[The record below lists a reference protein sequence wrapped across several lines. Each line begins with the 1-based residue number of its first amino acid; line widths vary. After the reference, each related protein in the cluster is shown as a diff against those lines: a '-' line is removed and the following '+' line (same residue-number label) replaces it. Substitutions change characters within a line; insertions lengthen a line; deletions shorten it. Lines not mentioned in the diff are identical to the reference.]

1 MPWAWLFAH
10 NSLNAMAV
18 DLQDQP
24 GPLLSWQIQNN
35 CLALIGSGKNSLSGI
50 QWWNMVTVTC
60 LYVLKYLTCKVA
72 LESVGNCLVTNIC
85 QDTTAPSTIAF
96 SDN

>member
-1 MPWAWLFAH
+1 
-10 NSLNAMAV
+10 MAV

-24 GPLLSWQIQNN
+24 GPLLSWLIQNN
-35 CLALIGSGKNSLSGI
+35 CLALIGSGKNSLSDI

-72 LESVGNCLVTNIC
+72 LESVGNYLVTNIC
-85 QDTTAPSTIAF
+85 QDTTAPSTIVF